1 MSTVIT
7 PQIIKKQWFNLN
19 PKILLILLI
28 IITFDLASVIY
39 IYVQVQKLYSDQIS
53 TCSLRLAKAK
63 INKLDTNN
71 LNCTQKSIQLSDLY
85 QKIDYPDIEKNN
97 IEILKQEKAL
107 QEKTQSLNDQITK
120 TQNQIKVLES
130 SYIVQDETNSEILV
144 DKILR
149 QESYLT
155 VLQQLLN
162 DSKTKIP
169 TTLENYTGMYKYLDG
184 SELENAKMFA
194 KNYTSYDEIKQIEN
208 YPNLIQKLKNLQKY
222 ISDYTLQNPDKLDI
236 SKFKIYTGLNFQN
249 LYESINYKDQ
259 RSIITPVS
267 ITGDPK
273 VDKYIVEIAEKRG
286 YKLRSQADESNLVNI
301 DGYMLESQVK
311 NSFEA
316 MKKAAEL
323 EGVKLGLVSGYRSVN
338 DQRKLFMSK
347 FEETSKLKNG
357 RIFTSEET
365 IQGKADT
372 VLDSVLKTTAI
383 PGYSRHHTG
392 YTIDI
397 NDTRAKKDFTLF
409 KDTPTYTWISNN
421 NFLNAKRFGFIP
433 SYPNG
438 QIQAGPNPEEW
449 EFVWVGLDKLLFD

>member
-1 MSTVIT
+1 MSIPVK
-7 PQIIKKQWFNLN
+7 PQIIKKKCFNLN
-19 PKILLILLI
+19 HKILLIILI
-28 IITFDLASVIY
+28 VIIFDLVSVVYMY
-39 IYVQVQKLYSDQIS
+39 IQIQKFYSDQIS
-53 TCSLRLAKAK
+53 TCSLRLATAK
-63 INKLDTNN
+63 INKLNTNN

-107 QEKTQSLNDQITK
+107 QEKTHSLNDQITK
-120 TQNQIKVLES
+120 TQNLIKALGS
-130 SYIVQDETNSEILV
+130 SYTVQDETNSEILV

-155 VLQQLLN
+155 ALQQLLN
-162 DSKTKIP
+162 DSKIKIP

-194 KNYTSYDEIKQIEN
+194 KDYTSYDEIKQIEN
-208 YPNLIQKLKNLQKY
+208 YPNLIQKLKNIQKH
-222 ISDYTLQNPDKLDI
+222 ISDHNLQNPDKLDI

-249 LYESINYKDQ
+249 LYESISYTDQ
-259 RSIITPVS
+259 KPIITPIS
-267 ITGDPK
+267 ITGDTK
-273 VDKYIVEIAEKRG
+273 VDKYIIKIAEKRG
-286 YKLRSQADESNLVNI
+286 YKLRSQANESDLVNI
-301 DGYMLESQVK
+301 DGYMLEPQVK

-316 MKKAAEL
+316 MKKAAAL
-323 EGVKLGLVSGYRSVN
+323 EGIKIGLVSGYRSVS
-338 DQRKLFMSK
+338 DQRKLFMSR
-347 FEETSKLKNG
+347 FEEASKLKNG
-357 RIFTSEET
+357 SIFTSEAT

-372 VLDSVLKTTAI
+372 VLDSVLKTTSI

-397 NDTRAKKDFTLF
+397 NDTGAKKDLTLF
-409 KDTPTYTWISNN
+409 KDTPAYTWISNN